1 MTEPTNRVH
10 LLRKL
15 VLPIAI
21 AASLSAC
28 VSGGGGAGAGT
39 SVSPGSQSS
48 GNGAPASTSA
58 NSNTDAAIPITGST
72 IPMSQALNTPGA
84 GTGQTIYVSTTGSNS
99 NNGLSPQTPLQT
111 IQQAVDIVRPGG
123 TIEIMGGTYA
133 GGITISNPGTATA
146 WITME
151 PYQNQPVVIDGGSAM
166 NNLFFTNSSNAPS
179 YWEVK
184 GFTLRSALQY
194 GVQIDTPDVKIVD
207 NDIYYTNYSIIK
219 LVSTAHNIV
228 IWGNQLHD
236 NNHASA
242 QAYVSK
248 AVDMVGAVN
257 VLVAHNNVYNISD
270 IGLYCKGNA
279 TDITFADN
287 TLNNIGS
294 RGIMLGQSTG
304 VQFLQPGKTYESYNS
319 IIKNN
324 VITNDQSACLSESS
338 SYDAEIYN
346 NSCYNAAIVHHGAI
360 FISNESALHQA
371 GTNVYIR
378 NNIIEDSSSLPM
390 VVIAPNAMTNYATL
404 HINHNMYY
412 DPAGVT
418 FEWDDKNIYNM
429 PFQTWQQT
437 TGLELNSIV
446 ANPQYANVTPV
457 GAVMPAITGNTLL
470 SLSPSSPAINAGVVL
485 PSVTH
490 DINGVARPSTGS
502 YDMGAYQ

>member
-1 MTEPTNRVH
+1 MNTPGNLSFSLKK
-10 LLRKL
+10 LL
-15 VLPIAI
+15 LPIAV

-28 VSGGGGAGAGT
+28 VGGGGGASGG
-39 SVSPGSQSS
+39 PGGQ
-48 GNGAPASTSA
+48 ALRTSA
-58 NSNTDAAIPITGST
+58 NGATPITGST
-72 IPMSQALNTPGA
+72 ISTSQALVVPGA
-84 GTGQTIYVSTTGSNS
+84 GTGPTYYVATTGSNS
-99 NNGLSPQTPLQT
+99 NTGLSPQTPFQT
-111 IQQAVDIVRPGG
+111 IQYAVDAASPGS
-123 TIEIMGGTYA
+123 TIEVMAGTYA
-133 GGITISNPGTATA
+133 GGITFSKPGTASA

-151 PYQNQPVVIDGGSAM
+151 PYQNQAVVIDGGSAM
-166 NNLFFTNSSNAPS
+166 NDLFFTNATNAPS
-179 YWEVK
+179 YWMVK
-184 GFTLRSALQY
+184 GFTIRSALQY

-207 NDIYYTNYSIIK
+207 NNIYYSDYSLVK

-228 IWGNQLHD
+228 IWGNQIHD

-279 TDITFADN
+279 TDITFEDN

-324 VITNDQSACLSESS
+324 VITNDQSACLAESS

-346 NSCYNAAIVHHGAI
+346 NSCYNAAIAHHGAI
-360 FISNESALHQA
+360 FISNESALGQA
-371 GTNVYIR
+371 GTNVFIR

-390 VVIAPNAMTNYATL
+390 VVIAHDAMTNYASL

-429 PFQTWQQT
+429 PFNTWQQT

-446 ANPQYANVTPV
+446 ADPDYANTTPV
-457 GAVMPAITGNTLL
+457 GAVMPSMTGNTLL
-470 SLSPSSPAINAGVVL
+470 SLSAASPAINAGVVL

-490 DINGVARPSTGS
+490 DINGVARPTGGS
-502 YDMGAYQ
+502 YDLGAYQSAS

>member
-1 MTEPTNRVH
+1 MKTPGKLQPFKK
-10 LLRKL
+10 LL
-15 VLPIAI
+15 LPIAI

-28 VSGGGGAGAGT
+28 VSGGAGAQGA
-39 SVSPGSQSS
+39 SNSS
-48 GNGAPASTSA
+48 SSTSA
-58 NSNTDAAIPITGST
+58 PALSSTANGTTPITGST
-72 IPMSQALNTPGA
+72 IALSQALVTPGA
-84 GTGQTIYVSTTGSNS
+84 GTSQTYYVSTTGSNS
-99 NNGLSPQTPLQT
+99 NNGLTPQTPFQT
-111 IQQAVDIVRPGG
+111 IQQAVNTVAPGG
-123 TIEIMGGTYA
+123 TVEIMGGSYA
-133 GGITISNPGTATA
+133 GGITINKPGTANA

-151 PYQNQPVVIDGGSAM
+151 PYQNQSVVIDGGSAM
-166 NNLFFTNSSNAPS
+166 NDLFFTNATNAAS
-179 YWEVK
+179 YWIVK
-184 GFTLRSALQY
+184 GFTIRSALQY

-207 NDIYYTNYSIIK
+207 NNIYYSDYSLVK

-228 IWGNQLHD
+228 IWGNQIHD
-236 NNHASA
+236 NNHGSA

-279 TDITFADN
+279 TDITFEDN

-319 IIKNN
+319 IVKNN
-324 VITNDQSACLSESS
+324 VITNDQSACLAESS

-346 NSCYNAAIVHHGAI
+346 NSCYNAAIAHHAAI

-390 VVIAPNAMTNYATL
+390 VAIAPNAMTNYATL

-429 PFQTWQQT
+429 PFNTWQQT
-437 TGLELNSIV
+437 TGMELNTIV
-446 ANPQYANVTPV
+446 SNPLYANVTPV
-457 GAVMPAITGNTLL
+457 GAVMPSVTGSTLL
-470 SLSPSSPAINAGVVL
+470 SLGAASPAINAGVVL

-490 DINGVARPSTGS
+490 DINGVARPTSGST
-502 YDMGAYQ
+502 DLGAYQSSQ

>member
-1 MTEPTNRVH
+1 MTKPTSRVY
-10 LLRKL
+10 LLKKL
-15 VLPIAI
+15 ALPIAI

-28 VSGGGGAGAGT
+28 VSGGTGAGAGT
-39 SVSPGSQSS
+39 SASPGSQSS
-48 GNGAPASTSA
+48 GAGAPTNTSAST
-58 NSNTDAAIPITGST
+58 PITGST
-72 IPMSQALNTPGA
+72 IPMSQALVTPGA

-111 IQQAVDIVRPGG
+111 IQQAVNTVRPGG
-123 TIEIMGGTYA
+123 TIEIMAGTYA
-133 GGITISNPGTATA
+133 GGITISNPGTANA
-146 WITME
+146 WIVME
-151 PYQNQPVVIDGGSAM
+151 PYQNQQVVIDGGSAM
-166 NNLFFTNSSNAPS
+166 NNVFFTNSSNAPS
-179 YWEVK
+179 YWEIK

-207 NDIYYTNYSIIK
+207 NNIYYTNYSIVK
-219 LVSTAHNIV
+219 LVSTAHDIV

-304 VQFLQPGKTYESYNS
+304 IQFLQPGKTYESYNS

-360 FISNESALHQA
+360 FISNESALQQA

-390 VVIAPNAMTNYATL
+390 VVIAHNAMTNYATL

-429 PFQTWQQT
+429 PFKTWQQT
-437 TGLELNSIV
+437 TGYEMNSIV
-446 ANPQYANVTPV
+446 ANPQYTNTTPV
-457 GAVMPAITGNTLL
+457 GAVMPSITGNTLL
-470 SLSPSSPAINAGVVL
+470 SLSASSPAINAGVVL
-485 PSVTH
+485 PSVQH
-490 DINGVARPSTGS
+490 DINGVARPSSGS

>member
-1 MTEPTNRVH
+1 MTKPTSRVY
-10 LLRKL
+10 LLKKL
-15 VLPIAI
+15 ALPIAI

-28 VSGGGGAGAGT
+28 VSGGTGAGAGT

-48 GNGAPASTSA
+48 GAGAPTNTSAST
-58 NSNTDAAIPITGST
+58 PITGST
-72 IPMSQALNTPGA
+72 IPMSQALVTPGA

-111 IQQAVDIVRPGG
+111 IQQAVNTVRPGG
-123 TIEIMGGTYA
+123 TIEIMAGTYA
-133 GGITISNPGTATA
+133 GGITISNPGTANA
-146 WITME
+146 WIVME
-151 PYQNQPVVIDGGSAM
+151 PYQNQQVVIDGGSAM
-166 NNLFFTNSSNAPS
+166 NNVFFTNSSNAPS
-179 YWEVK
+179 YWEIK

-207 NDIYYTNYSIIK
+207 NNIYYTNYSIVK

-304 VQFLQPGKTYESYNS
+304 IQFLQPGKTYESYNS

-360 FISNESALHQA
+360 FISNESALQQA

-390 VVIAPNAMTNYATL
+390 VVIAHNAMTNYATL

-429 PFQTWQQT
+429 PFKTWQQT
-437 TGLELNSIV
+437 TGYEMNSIV
-446 ANPQYANVTPV
+446 ANPQYTNTTPV
-457 GAVMPAITGNTLL
+457 GAVMPSITGNTLL
-470 SLSPSSPAINAGVVL
+470 SLSASSPAINAGVVL
-485 PSVTH
+485 PSVQH
-490 DINGVARPSTGS
+490 DINGVARPSSGS

>member
-28 VSGGGGAGAGT
+28 VSGGAGAGT

-133 GGITISNPGTATA
+133 GGITISNPETATA

-166 NNLFFTNSSNAPS
+166 NNLFFTSSSNAPS

-207 NDIYYTNYSIIK
+207 NNIYYTNYSIVK

-390 VVIAPNAMTNYATL
+390 VVIAPHAMTNYATL

-437 TGLELNSIV
+437 TGLELNSVV

-457 GAVMPAITGNTLL
+457 GAVMPSITGNTLL

>member
-1 MTEPTNRVH
+1 MTKPTSRVY
-10 LLRKL
+10 LLKKL
-15 VLPIAI
+15 ALPIAI

-28 VSGGGGAGAGT
+28 VSGGTGAGAGT
-39 SVSPGSQSS
+39 SASPGSQSS
-48 GNGAPASTSA
+48 GAGAPTNTSAST
-58 NSNTDAAIPITGST
+58 PITGST
-72 IPMSQALNTPGA
+72 IPMSQALVTPGA

-111 IQQAVDIVRPGG
+111 IQQAVNTVRPGG
-123 TIEIMGGTYA
+123 TIEIMAGTYA
-133 GGITISNPGTATA
+133 GGITISNPGTANA
-146 WITME
+146 WIVME
-151 PYQNQPVVIDGGSAM
+151 PYQNQQVVIDGGSAM
-166 NNLFFTNSSNAPS
+166 NNVFFTNSSNAPS
-179 YWEVK
+179 YWEIK

-207 NDIYYTNYSIIK
+207 NNIYYTNYSIVK

-304 VQFLQPGKTYESYNS
+304 IQFLQPGKTYESYNS

-360 FISNESALHQA
+360 FISNESALQQA

-390 VVIAPNAMTNYATL
+390 VVIAHNAMTNYATL

-429 PFQTWQQT
+429 PFKTWQQT
-437 TGLELNSIV
+437 TGYEMNSIV
-446 ANPQYANVTPV
+446 ANPQYTNTTPV
-457 GAVMPAITGNTLL
+457 GAVMPSITGNTLL
-470 SLSPSSPAINAGVVL
+470 SLSASSPAINAGVVL
-485 PSVTH
+485 PSVQH
-490 DINGVARPSTGS
+490 DINGVARPSSGS

>member
-1 MTEPTNRVH
+1 MTKPTSRVY
-10 LLRKL
+10 LLKKL
-15 VLPIAI
+15 ALPIAI

-28 VSGGGGAGAGT
+28 VSGGTGAGAGT
-39 SVSPGSQSS
+39 SASPGSQSS
-48 GNGAPASTSA
+48 GASAPTNTSAST
-58 NSNTDAAIPITGST
+58 PITGST
-72 IPMSQALNTPGA
+72 IPMSQALVTPGA

-111 IQQAVDIVRPGG
+111 IQQAVNTVRPGG
-123 TIEIMGGTYA
+123 TIEIMAGTYA
-133 GGITISNPGTATA
+133 GGITISNPGTANA
-146 WITME
+146 WIVME
-151 PYQNQPVVIDGGSAM
+151 PYQNQQVVIDGGSAM
-166 NNLFFTNSSNAPS
+166 NNVFFTNSSNAPS
-179 YWEVK
+179 YWEIK

-207 NDIYYTNYSIIK
+207 NNIYYTNYSIVK

-304 VQFLQPGKTYESYNS
+304 IQFLQPGKTYESYNS

-360 FISNESALHQA
+360 FISNESALQQA

-390 VVIAPNAMTNYATL
+390 VVIAHNAMTNYATL

-429 PFQTWQQT
+429 PFKTWQQT
-437 TGLELNSIV
+437 TGYEMNSIV
-446 ANPQYANVTPV
+446 ANPQYTNTTPV
-457 GAVMPAITGNTLL
+457 GAVMPSITGNTLL
-470 SLSPSSPAINAGVVL
+470 SLSASSPAINAGVVL
-485 PSVTH
+485 PSVQH
-490 DINGVARPSTGS
+490 DINGVARPSSGS